1 MEGHQGSHGERRRF
15 YVSVQAGQ
23 ILEDR
28 GAAAYELEID
38 ATREEA
44 NKLREL
50 MEELS
55 TMEEAAMFHFSRH
68 YLETY
73 EDKELNGA
81 SDELLIQIYKLL
93 YDCGTEETRRHIESM
108 QVLE

>member
-1 MEGHQGSHGERRRF
+1 MEGHQGSHGERRRL

-38 ATREEA
+38 ATREES

-55 TMEEAAMFHFSRH
+55 TMEEAEAFHFARH
-68 YLETY
+68 YLETNQ
-73 EDKELNGA
+73 DNELSGA
-81 SDELLIQIYKLL
+81 SDELLMQIYKLL

-108 QVLE
+108 QILE